1 MAIKNIKVK
10 VNVENNF
17 VIDKTEEKKLC
28 KILVAKGDK
37 GQDGNV
43 SFDELTEEQKAQLKG
58 EDGKGIP
65 EGGTAGQILAKT
77 SDDDFDAEWI
87 DNNAEIDLTEYAKKE
102 ELPTKVS
109 ELENDVYY
117 VKSNDPS
124 VKFNGRVHIYNG
136 KTDGNGRK
144 VDLLVEHI
152 QGGGYG
158 GYEADLHINYRNPL
172 DVHILQ
178 GGEGKLYYKDKEVA
192 TQEYVNEQ
200 IANIDISN
208 EDIDLT
214 DYAKKEELHN
224 HDNKDVLD
232 SISQEDIDNW
242 NNNTGET
249 NYELPIA
256 SAGTL
261 GGIKVGMNLSIDAD
275 GTLNA
280 VGGGTGES
288 SVVNGEVLPI
298 GTMIPFGSQNNIP
311 ANWRIC
317 DGSEVS
323 RTAYAD
329 LFNVIGTSYGEGD
342 GETTFNLP
350 NKRGRVSVG
359 LDLDQSEFNVV
370 GLKDGQKKVVLK
382 TEELPPHSHEF
393 TRSRLYF
400 SETAGPNAL
409 GATSNASN
417 SATATTQNTG
427 DGLGHY
433 NLQPYE
439 VDVWIIKVSNVIGT
453 LETENAN
460 VIDNLTSTSTTDVL
474 SANMGRELNEKINNI
489 DVLEEYSTEEKVIG
503 KWLDGETLYEK
514 TFIATSKTIDLSGL
528 NYDTL
533 LITYFGMYVSNYI
546 MTPYYTSSS
555 DYLKILVTDQKQL
568 SMITSHTSF
577 TKAIMVVRY
586 TKKA

>member
-1 MAIKNIKVK
+1 MISKITVKGVTHDIKDTGARELIESLQK
-10 VNVENNF
+10 NVDG
-17 VIDKTEEKKLC
+17 VI
-28 KILVAKGDK
+28 V
-37 GQDGNV
+37 
-43 SFDELTEEQKAQLKG
+43 
-58 EDGKGIP
+58 
-65 EGGTAGQILAKT
+65 
-77 SDDDFDAEWI
+77 
-87 DNNAEIDLTEYAKKE
+87 
-102 ELPTKVS
+102 PTKIS
-109 ELENDVYY
+109 ELENDSDFLQKNANYNLI
-117 VKSNDPS
+117 S
-124 VKFNGRVHIYNG
+124 GRAHFYNAHESGNG
-136 KTDGNGRK
+136 KTRIDIAVGN
-144 VDLLVEHI
+144 I
-152 QGGGYG
+152 QGAESGGSASELYLNKNS
-158 GYEADLHINYRNPL
+158 DK
-172 DVHILQ
+172 DVRILEN
-178 GGEGKLYYKDKEVA
+178 GTGTLYYKGNEVA
-192 TQEYVNEQ
+192 DRYYVDEQ
-200 IANIDISN
+200 IENLDIN
-208 EDIDLT
+208 NVDIDLT

-256 SAGTL
+256 SAGVL

-280 VGGGTGES
+280 VAGGTGEG

-350 NKRGRVSVG
+350 DKRGRVSVG
-359 LDLDQSEFNVV
+359 LDIDQSEFDTV

-400 SETAGPNAL
+400 AETAGPNAL

-439 VDVWIIKVSNVIGT
+439 VDVWIIKVSNVIGV
-453 LETENAN
+453 LENENAN

-474 SANMGRELNEKINNI
+474 SANMGRELNEKIKNI
-489 DVLEEYSTEEKVIG
+489 DVLEEYSTDEKVIG
-503 KWLDGETLYEK
+503 KWIDGKPLYQKVIEIGAVS
-514 TFIATSKTIDLSGL
+514 TTEVATATGVTNIEQVIDLKGGGTMIAGQFLKWGFENAAGFCSC
-528 NYDTL
+528 
-533 LITYFGMYVSNYI
+533 YFDKNRNVVVSIVSTTAYN
-546 MTPYYTSSS
+546 
-555 DYLKILVTDQKQL
+555 LKRGYAILE
-568 SMITSHTSF
+568 
-577 TKAIMVVRY
+577 Y
-586 TKKA
+586 TKTTD